1 MWSIDCLT
9 ARESM
14 PVSDRLVIGG
24 VYRHFK
30 GNNYRVLD
38 IAEHSETGELF
49 VVYKALYGE
58 RKTYIRPLEM
68 FKSPVDR
75 DKYPDVAQKM
85 RFEYIGESD
94 VATLLS

>member
-1 MWSIDCLT
+1 MSKDLI
-9 ARESM
+9 
-14 PVSDRLVIGG
+14 IGG

-30 GNNYRVLD
+30 GNNYQVLD

-58 RKTYIRPLEM
+58 KKTYIRPLEM

-75 DKYPDVAQKM
+75 EKYPDAAQKM
-85 RFEYIGESD
+85 RFEYIG
-94 VATLLS
+94 VADTVTMPT